1 MDLKKELIGL
11 RIFTGSFF
19 SEIEKTFGTN
29 TIKAVLNRMGQ
40 KPAEIVA
47 EQILQKYEKT
57 ESNPFESPSAAFNL
71 FQNTITKLYD
81 TEIITQEDLKDRY
94 IIRIRNE
101 CTYRQVIKNREE
113 LKFGGTLCE
122 FSFGYFES
130 ALSKLSGLN
139 VEYQFDPKEN
149 YDEGCHV
156 NIIFY
161 KKFEEIEETPSTPI
175 EPISTP
181 TDENIPKADTESTSE
196 STSKSTSKS
205 TSESASESTPESTKK
220 KQQSEP

>member
-57 ESNPFESPSAAFNL
+57 ESNPFETPSAAFNL

-81 TEIITQEDLKDRY
+81 TEIIAQEDLKDRY

-101 CTYRQVIKNREE
+101 CTFRQVIKNREE

-122 FSFGYFES
+122 FTFGYFES

-156 NIIFY
+156 NIVFY
-161 KKFEEIEETPSTPI
+161 KKFEEIEETPTTPI
-175 EPISTP
+175 EPISAP
-181 TDENIPKADTESTSE
+181 NGENIPETDTEATSE
-196 STSKSTSKS
+196 STSKSSEENAPKATSANSHSDNQKKS
-205 TSESASESTPESTKK
+205 A
-220 KQQSEP
+220 

>member
-19 SEIEKTFGTN
+19 LEIEKTFGSN

-47 EQILQKYEKT
+47 DQILQKYDKS
-57 ESNPFESPSAAFNL
+57 ESSPFQSPSAAFNL

-81 TEIITQEDLKDRY
+81 TEIIAQEDLPDRY
-94 IIRIRNE
+94 VIRIRNE
-101 CTYRQVIKNREE
+101 CTYRQVIKNKEE

-122 FSFGYFES
+122 FTFGYFEG
-130 ALSKLSGLN
+130 ALKKLSGLN
-139 VEYQFDPKEN
+139 VEYQLDTKEN
-149 YDEGCHV
+149 FDDGCHV

-161 KKFEEIEETPSTPI
+161 KKFENIEETTSTPS
-175 EPISTP
+175 EPASEP
-181 TDENIPKADTESTSE
+181 TSESKSDSTSE
-196 STSKSTSKS
+196 SKSDSTSESK
-205 TSESASESTPESTKK
+205 SESASESTSANP
-220 KQQSEP
+220 QSGDK

>member
-19 SEIEKTFGTN
+19 SEIEKTFGSS

-47 EQILQKYEKT
+47 EQILEKYDKT
-57 ESNPFESPSAAFNL
+57 ESNPFETPSAAFNL

-81 TEIITQEDLKDRY
+81 TEIISQEDLKDRY
-94 IIRIRNE
+94 VIRIRNE
-101 CTYRQVIKNREE
+101 CTYRQVIKNRED

-122 FSFGYFES
+122 FTFGYFET
-130 ALSKLSGLN
+130 ALKKLSGLN
-139 VEYQFDPKEN
+139 VEYKFDKREN
-149 YDEGCHV
+149 SDDGCNV

-161 KKFEEIEETPSTPI
+161 KKFENVEEESAPASDSVPESDPKI
-175 EPISTP
+175 DS
-181 TDENIPKADTESTSE
+181 IPDSSSSE
-196 STSKSTSKS
+196 SKSTSNS
-205 TSESASESTPESTKK
+205 P
-220 KQQSEP
+220 SEPNSANLKAEDKENTP